1 MSVSANN
8 QEGHTMTRVFEL
20 LRLRTSKA
28 PIILFGDLLDFD
40 ETLRAKA
47 RIRRTE
53 ELAHFGM
60 IVEHP
65 RSRR

>member
-1 MSVSANN
+1 
-8 QEGHTMTRVFEL
+8 MTRVFEL